1 MKKKRVTYGVSGM
14 MEYQA
19 VIKIG
24 KATMKVPFSE
34 GSMTAM
40 GVNPAKF
47 TTDNYVVQ
55 HAIEQSGDFKRGRIH
70 IVSVI
75 ELDEDIRIE
84 GRADVCTT
92 SQVGEDA
99 QASEVVASET
109 TEAAKEAVH
118 FGCSDDARDYLEET
132 FGVTRAKLRTRADIL
147 QYGQANGVEIVFDK

>member
-1 MKKKRVTYGVSGM
+1 M

-47 TTDNYVVQ
+47 TTDNFVVQ
-55 HAIEQSGDFKRGRIH
+55 HAIEQSGDFRRGRIH

-75 ELDEDIRIE
+75 ELDEEVKIE
-84 GRADVCTT
+84 GNNNAGNNENHENHGSDAVTQAE
-92 SQVGEDA
+92 QV
-99 QASEVVASET
+99 QQSVN
-109 TEAAKEAVH
+109 EAKQ
-118 FGCSDDARDYLEET
+118 FGCNDDARDYLEET
-132 FGVTRAKLRTRADIL
+132 FGVTRSKLRTRADIL
-147 QYGQANGVEIVFDK
+147 QYGQANGVEILFDK

>member
-1 MKKKRVTYGVSGM
+1 M

-40 GVNPAKF
+40 GVNPAKY

-55 HAIEQSGDFKRGRIH
+55 HAIEHSSDFRRGRIH

-75 ELDEDIRIE
+75 ELDEDVRIE
-84 GRADVCTT
+84 GRGDGKDNVECRMSNVESA
-92 SQVGEDA
+92 QVQG
-99 QASEVVASET
+99 QTQVQQS
-109 TEAAKEAVH
+109 AKETKQ
-118 FGCSDDARDYLEET
+118 FGCNDDARDYLEET
-132 FGVTRAKLRTRADIL
+132 FGVTRSKLRTRADIL
-147 QYGQANGVEIVFDK
+147 QYGLANGVEIVFDK